1 MFLTER
7 SLNFVN
13 GQRIMDIKEKPTKG
27 EETQQRIL
35 DAAAD
40 LFVENGYAA
49 TTTRQITDE
58 LGMTRGILYNY
69 YSSKEEIFEA
79 VIKEMHPWLQIIP
92 VVEIATGN
100 SVDEFVENA
109 ATLLVQR
116 WDEHPGYTRL
126 HFIELVE
133 FKGQHLSEIFQTV
146 FSQMVDILKEKI
158 QQNAGL
164 TGVPVAALSRSLLG
178 LFFGYLMS
186 DRFSGINLNGNVS
199 QGSFDYFADIY
210 LRGVISEVNASMHDK
225 SKQ

>member
-1 MFLTER
+1 
-7 SLNFVN
+7 
-13 GQRIMDIKEKPTKG
+13 MDKKEKPTKG

-35 DAAAD
+35 EAAAE
-40 LFVENGYAA
+40 LFIENGYAA

-69 YSSKEEIFEA
+69 YASKEEIFEA

-92 VVEIATGN
+92 VVEIAEGN
-100 SVDEFVENA
+100 NVDEFVENSA
-109 ATLLVQR
+109 NLLVQR

-146 FSQMVDILKEKI
+146 FSQMVEILKEKVK
-158 QQNAGL
+158 QNSGL

-186 DRFSGINLNGNVS
+186 DRFSGINIDGSLQ

-210 LRGVISEVNASMHDK
+210 LKGVISEVNATMKDK
-225 SKQ
+225 TIK